1 MSYAKILKEEITGL
15 KLSNK
20 ENLAEISALLNLN
33 SEFLIQKEGMFID
46 FKTSNPTVARRFLS
60 LIRQL
65 YGCETEIITKKD
77 DKFKRKYNLTVRV
90 KTNID
95 QILSEHQLLDTK
107 LSDRE
112 LLLFDDETKMAYL
125 RGAFLASGSV
135 NDPKRSEYHMEI
147 FSSSANE
154 VIFIQRMLNHFE
166 LNARIT
172 TRRNGLIIYLKD
184 QESISYFIQ
193 LIGGNKAFL
202 DFQDLVIHRDF
213 NNSINRIIN
222 CEIANEKKIIEN
234 ANQQLREIAVIE
246 KNRGRVDLT
255 DKLTKV
261 IELRKENKTVSLKEL
276 VDLYEKKYN
285 ETITKSGLNHRFSR
299 IKELAY
305 EILSN
310 K

>member
-1 MSYAKILKEEITGL
+1 MSYARILKEEISAL
-15 KLSNK
+15 KLGEK
-20 ENLAEISALLNLN
+20 ENLAELSALLNLN
-33 SEFLIQKEGMFID
+33 SELLIQKREVYVD
-46 FKTSNPTVARRFLS
+46 FRTSNPTVARRFLT
-60 LIRQL
+60 LVKRL
-65 YGCETEIITKKD
+65 YNAEAEIVTKKD
-77 DKFKRKYNLTVRV
+77 EKFKRKYNLTIRV
-90 KTNID
+90 LTNVD
-95 QILSEHQLLDTK
+95 QLLSEHQLLDTK
-107 LSDRE
+107 SNDRE
-112 LLLFDDETKMAYL
+112 LLIQTDETRMAYL
-125 RGAFLASGSV
+125 RGAFLATGSV
-135 NDPKRSEYHMEI
+135 NDPKKSEYHMEI
-147 FSSSANE
+147 FSQNPNE
-154 VIFIQRMLNHFE
+154 ILFLQKILNYFD

-172 TRRNGLIIYLKD
+172 TRRNGLIVYLKD

-193 LIGGNKAFL
+193 MIGGNKAFL

-246 KNRGRVDLT
+246 KNKGSVQLT
-255 DKLTKV
+255 DKLIKAMN
-261 IELRKENKTVSLKEL
+261 LRKENRDVSLKEL

-285 ETITKSGLNHRFSR
+285 EPITKSGLNHRFAR